1 MTKEFPKIIYMSS
14 PAYGDGVRKE
24 GYTPAYPN
32 FDNMPDG
39 NIAIYELKEI
49 KKKVTEYKLVD
60 LE

>member
-1 MTKEFPKIIYMSS
+1 MSS